1 MSKLPKTPIKKE
13 AIVQYWMESLLS
25 PRMMILI
32 TTAATEAAMVR
43 KANNLL
49 RIVGLLSCILL

>member
-1 MSKLPKTPIKKE
+1 
-13 AIVQYWMESLLS
+13 MESLLS
-25 PRMMILI
+25 PMMMILI

>member
-32 TTAATEAAMVR
+32 TTAATEATMVR

-49 RIVGLLSCILL
+49 RTVGLLSFILL